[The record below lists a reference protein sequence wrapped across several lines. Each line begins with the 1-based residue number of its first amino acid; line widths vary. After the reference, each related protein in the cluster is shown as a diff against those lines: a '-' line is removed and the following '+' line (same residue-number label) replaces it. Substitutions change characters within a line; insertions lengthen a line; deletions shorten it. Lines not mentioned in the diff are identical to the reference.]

1 METFVVNSCLIDSFL
16 ASAFFE
22 LNVTKMTQCRLFPVH
37 NRTLVPSTKQID
49 HFVLLICV
57 FRESYHKNS
66 IGTKLIGIESRYS
79 VIIVITHT
87 LSKRMAFIIHIVT
100 SFGQL
105 HTAPSDLCYL
115 FINGIHASCFVCC
128 VLLVLMFWSSSDLWY
143 NYLHQTL
150 IDRRMVLL
158 ILV

>member
-1 METFVVNSCLIDSFL
+1 MLDRCD
-16 ASAFFE
+16 FFE
-22 LNVTKMTQCRLFPVH
+22 LNVPKTTQCRLFPVH
-37 NRTLVPSTKQID
+37 TKALVPSTKQIG

-87 LSKRMAFIIHIVT
+87 LSNRVPFIIHIVT

-105 HTAPSDLCYL
+105 LAAPSDLCYL
-115 FINGIHASCFVCC
+115 FINGIHASSFC
-128 VLLVLMFWSSSDLWY
+128 VLCPASSNVLVFVWF
-143 NYLHQTL
+143 
-150 IDRRMVLL
+150 MV
-158 ILV
+158 

>member
-1 METFVVNSCLIDSFL
+1 MFIVNKYVVRLKIKRSTIITILETLVVNSCLIDSF
-16 ASAFFE
+16 FKNWMFQ
-22 LNVTKMTQCRLFPVH
+22 KRPKCRLFPVH
-37 NRTLVPSTKQID
+37 NTALVPSTKQIG

-87 LSKRMAFIIHIVT
+87 LSNRVSFIIHIVT

-105 HTAPSDLCYL
+105 LAAPSDLCYL
-115 FINGIHASCFVCC
+115 FINGIHASCFC
-128 VLLVLMFWSSSDLWY
+128 VLCPASSNVLVFVWF
-143 NYLHQTL
+143 
-150 IDRRMVLL
+150 MV
-158 ILV
+158 

>member
-1 METFVVNSCLIDSFL
+1 MFIVNKYVVRLKIKRSTIITILETLVVNSCLI
-16 ASAFFE
+16 E
-22 LNVTKMTQCRLFPVH
+22 LNVPKTAQCRLFPVH
-37 NRTLVPSTKQID
+37 NTALVPSTKQIG

-87 LSKRMAFIIHIVT
+87 LSNRVSFIIHIVT

-105 HTAPSDLCYL
+105 LAAPSDLCYL
-115 FINGIHASCFVCC
+115 FINGIHASSFC
-128 VLLVLMFWSSSDLWY
+128 VLCPASSNVLVF
-143 NYLHQTL
+143 
-150 IDRRMVLL
+150 V
-158 ILV
+158 